1 MNKSYIIAI
10 DGVGASGKSTITK
23 KLASKL
29 GFEYLLTGNL
39 YRLVAKEMLKL
50 HIEVGDEEKILEA
63 VQSIDLENKNVSELQ
78 SQEIASLA
86 SVIAAYPGVRS
97 ALTPIQRNFAQLG
110 HKGIVVEGR
119 DIGSVIFPDANI
131 KFFMQ
136 ANLTSR
142 AFRRYKELRSKGF
155 KVIYKEI
162 LEDLEKRDNKDSL
175 RSISP
180 LMKAD
185 NAIVIDTSDLNI
197 GETLSQML
205 EIIKEKSAF
214 KL

>member
-1 MNKSYIIAI
+1 MSKSYIIAI
-10 DGVGASGKSTITK
+10 DGVGASGKSTIAK

-39 YRLVAKEMLKL
+39 YRLVAKEMLRL
-50 HIEVGDEEKILEA
+50 QVSVADEEKILDIA
-63 VQSIDLENKNVSELQ
+63 QNIDLTDKNVTDLQ
-78 SQEIASLA
+78 TQEIATTA
-86 SVIAAYPGVRS
+86 SVIAAYPKLREV
-97 ALTPIQRNFAQLG
+97 LTPLQRNFAKLG
-110 HKGIVVEGR
+110 YKGIVVEGR
-119 DIGSVIFPDANI
+119 DIGTVIFPEANI

-142 AFRRYKELRSKGF
+142 AFRRYKELRNKGF

-185 NAIVIDTSDLNI
+185 DAIVIDTSELNI
-197 GETLSQML
+197 GEALLQIL
-205 EIIKEKSAF
+205 GIIKEKSAF

>member
-1 MNKSYIIAI
+1 MSKSYIIAI
-10 DGVGASGKSTITK
+10 DGVGASGKSTIAK

-39 YRLVAKEMLKL
+39 YRLVAKEMLRL
-50 HIEVGDEEKILEA
+50 QVSVADEEKILDIA
-63 VQSIDLENKNVSELQ
+63 QNIDLTDKNVTDLQ
-78 SQEIASLA
+78 TQEIA
-86 SVIAAYPGVRS
+86 SVIAAYPKLREV
-97 ALTPIQRNFAQLG
+97 LTPLQRNFAKLG
-110 HKGIVVEGR
+110 YKGIVVEGR
-119 DIGSVIFPDANI
+119 DIGTVIFPEANI

-142 AFRRYKELRSKGF
+142 AFRRYKELRNKGF

-185 NAIVIDTSDLNI
+185 DAIVIDTSELNI
-197 GETLSQML
+197 GEALLQIL
-205 EIIKEKSAF
+205 GIIKEKSAF

>member
-50 HIEVGDEEKILEA
+50 HIEARDEEKILEA
-63 VQSIDLENKNVSELQ
+63 VQSIDLEDKNVAELQ

-86 SVIAAYPGVRS
+86 SVIAAYPSVRA
-97 ALTPIQRNFAQLG
+97 ALTPIQRNFAKLG

-119 DIGSVIFPDANI
+119 DIGSVIFPEANI

-185 NAIVIDTSDLNI
+185 DAIVIDTSDLNI
-197 GETLSQML
+197 GEALSQML